1 MRVRGE
7 LDLATVSELENA
19 VADSRLSR
27 PLVVDLTECSFLDSS
42 AVRVLLATAAKAEE
56 AGRLEVAV
64 VAPNPGIRRALEIAG
79 VDTMLAMHSTLAEV
93 L

>member
-1 MRVRGE
+1 
-7 LDLATVSELENA
+7 
-19 VADSRLSR
+19 
-27 PLVVDLTECSFLDSS
+27 
-42 AVRVLLATAAKAEE
+42 
-56 AGRLEVAV
+56 VAV

>member
-42 AVRVLLATAAKAEE
+42 AVRFLLATAAKAEE
-56 AGRLEVAV
+56 AGLDGAV
-64 VAPNPGIRRALEIAG
+64 VAPNPGIRSALEIAG
-79 VDTMLAMHSTLAEV
+79 VDTMLAMHSTLADV
-93 L
+93 R